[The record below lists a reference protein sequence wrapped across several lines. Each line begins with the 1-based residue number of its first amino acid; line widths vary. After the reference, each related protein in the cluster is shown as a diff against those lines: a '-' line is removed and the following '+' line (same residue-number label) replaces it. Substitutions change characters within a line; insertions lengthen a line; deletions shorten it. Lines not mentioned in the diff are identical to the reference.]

1 MEQWYVIAG
10 LGNPGNQ
17 YARTRHNVGF
27 MAVERLADRWR
38 IGWSNEPKFKCRLAR
53 SGRDDR
59 RILLSRPE
67 TFMNSSGEAVEP
79 LTSFYQVPRQNT
91 LIVLDDADLPLGTVR
106 LRPEGS
112 SGGHHG
118 LESIQE
124 RLGGSDFPRLRIGIG
139 RTDPAQRE
147 ITDYVLS
154 QFRADERELLEKVLT
169 RACDQIECWLAEGIL
184 SAMNRFN
191 GAIKSEEKA

>member
-1 MEQWYVIAG
+1 MEQWHIIAG
-10 LGNPGNQ
+10 LGNPGSQ
-17 YARTRHNVGF
+17 YARTRHNIGF
-27 MAVERLADRWR
+27 MAVELLAQRWR
-38 IGWSNEPKFKCRLAR
+38 AHWSKEPKFKCRLAR
-53 SGRDDR
+53 ADRDER
-59 RILLSRPE
+59 RILLCEPE

-79 LTSFYQVPRQNT
+79 LASFYQVERPKT

-106 LRPEGS
+106 MRPEGS

-124 RLGGSDFPRLRIGIG
+124 RLGTTQFPRLRLGIG
-139 RTDPAQRE
+139 RNDPAQRE
-147 ITDYVLS
+147 ITGYVLS
-154 QFRADERELLEKVLT
+154 QFRAEEAGLLEKVLT

-191 GAIKSEEKA
+191 GTIKSE

>member
-1 MEQWYVIAG
+1 MEQWHVIAG
-10 LGNPGNQ
+10 LGNPGSQ
-17 YARTRHNVGF
+17 YAQTRHNIGF
-27 MAVERLADRWR
+27 MAVERLAQRWR
-38 IGWSNEPKFKCRLAR
+38 ADWSKGPKFKCRLAR
-53 SGRDDR
+53 TDRDGRKV
-59 RILLSRPE
+59 LLCESQ

-79 LTSFYQVPRQNT
+79 LTSFYQVEREKT
-91 LIVLDDADLPLGTVR
+91 LIVLDDADLPLGSVR
-106 LRPEGS
+106 MRPEGS

-124 RLGGSDFPRLRIGIG
+124 RLGTIQFPRLRLGIG
-139 RTDPAQRE
+139 RNDPARRE

-154 QFRADERELLEKVLT
+154 RFRPEEAELLEKVLT

-191 GAIKSEEKA
+191 GAIKSE

>member
-27 MAVERLADRWR
+27 MAVERLAERWR
-38 IGWSNEPKFKCRLAR
+38 IDWSTEPKFKCRLAR
-53 SGRDDR
+53 TGKDDR
-59 RILLSRPE
+59 KILLSRPE

-79 LTSFYQVPRQNT
+79 LTSFYQVSHQNT
-91 LIVLDDADLPLGTVR
+91 LVVLDDADLPFGTVR

-124 RLGGSDFPRLRIGIG
+124 RLGGADFPRLRIGIG

-147 ITDYVLS
+147 ITGYVLS